1 MDDTAIAE
9 DDETISTDSTDSS
22 LGPHAGEG
30 KKKKIK
36 IKLFLIHAQD
46 LLFCPE
52 HIKGS

>member
-22 LGPHAGEG
+22 SGPHAGEG
-30 KKKKIK
+30 KKKK
-36 IKLFLIHAQD
+36 KLFLIHAQD
-46 LLFCPE
+46 SLFCPE